1 MLFTFLP
8 GSTPP
13 GVAGGAASF
22 FAWASVTEGDEVVAW
37 DYAPD
42 AAWLNGKPA
51 DELGCPPVAPPKL
64 GPAVMAAGSRE
75 LLVPVKNAS
84 ECPAMLFVAQDR
96 SPMGELVG
104 TATPAMLPAGMTS
117 DVVFAVPP
125 GQGWAVFPRKVIPGQ
140 WSRRRTYRGTS
151 GGECPSRSK

>member
-22 FAWASVTEGDEVVAW
+22 YAWASVTEGDEVVAW

-75 LLVPVKNAS
+75 LLVPSKMPVNARQCCS
-84 ECPAMLFVAQDR
+84 
-96 SPMGELVG
+96 
-104 TATPAMLPAGMTS
+104 
-117 DVVFAVPP
+117 
-125 GQGWAVFPRKVIPGQ
+125 W
-140 WSRRRTYRGTS
+140 RRTEAQWASWS
-151 GGECPSRSK
+151 GPRRLRCFQPA